1 MHDPLKI
8 HSDVLLLGAEVHSIV
23 VSRVVTNLRI
33 FSYNMFTLGHFTEV
47 YTPSWCIT
55 TKLAN

>member
-8 HSDVLLLGAEVHSIV
+8 HSDVLLLGAVVHSIV
-23 VSRVVTNLRI
+23 VSRVITNLRI

-47 YTPSWCIT
+47 ASYP
-55 TKLAN
+55 